1 MGRARLGPGRGQSRL
16 AETVGAA
23 AFFCCFAAFG
33 PPGRRGRAEPS
44 GGVGVGFGSIWHW
57 LVVLLIVVVVFGTG
71 KLRHAGRDLGGAI
84 REFKEGLQGDEPQKA
99 DGDQGAAGS
108 AAGSGSGSGS
118 GAAAGASASPAE
130 NGAEK
135 DA

>member
-1 MGRARLGPGRGQSRL
+1 MGR
-16 AETVGAA
+16 GAA
-23 AFFCCFAAFG
+23 RRGSRPKPLGRNGRRGRLFCRFAAFG
-33 PPGRRGRAEPS
+33 PPGFRGRAEPS
-44 GGVGVGFGSIWHW
+44 GSVGVGFGSIWHW

-99 DGDQGAAGS
+99 DGAKG
-108 AAGSGSGSGS
+108 AAGSGSGS
-118 GAAAGASASPAE
+118 AARTSASPAE
-130 NGAEK
+130 DGAEK

>member
-1 MGRARLGPGRGQSRL
+1 MGRARFGAGRGQSRL

-23 AFFCCFAAFG
+23 AFFVALRHSG
-33 PPGRRGRAEPS
+33 PPGLRGRAEPS
-44 GGVGVGFGSIWHW
+44 GSVGVGFGSIWHW

-99 DGDQGAAGS
+99 DGAKGAA
-108 AAGSGSGSGS
+108 GSGS
-118 GAAAGASASPAE
+118 GAAARTSASPAE
-130 NGAEK
+130 DGAEK